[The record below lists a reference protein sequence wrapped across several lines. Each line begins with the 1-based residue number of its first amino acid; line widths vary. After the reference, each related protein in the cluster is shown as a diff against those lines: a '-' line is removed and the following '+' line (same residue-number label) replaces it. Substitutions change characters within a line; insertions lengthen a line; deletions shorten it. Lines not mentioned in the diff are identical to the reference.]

1 MMNTF
6 PVPGQ
11 LAIEKKGAT
20 KGFTL
25 VELLV
30 VIAIISLLAAIIFP
44 VFERVRENAR
54 QTECLSNTKQIS
66 MGILQYEQDND
77 EYLPTSGPQYS
88 GGNPSPPDYSW
99 KWMIYP
105 YVRTTD
111 VFACPSINDP
121 KNQNSRTEPAGTP
134 TPAQTATFEL
144 DYSSNAGGGGCG
156 SAPMPNAFPGNT
168 SVLTAAVVVPSQT
181 ILIGEGGTPSLQ
193 AYYSTNEGP
202 NYGNTVAHH
211 FNGTNFAFAD
221 GHAKWMLP
229 LSTNSVTDD
238 WAIQNIG
245 ACTATGSSSLGTFL
259 AAVAASST

>member
-1 MMNTF
+1 MRTNISEPIQRSYRSNMTRS
-6 PVPGQ
+6 
-11 LAIEKKGAT
+11 
-20 KGFTL
+20 GFTL

-30 VIAIISLLAAIIFP
+30 VVAILALLAAILFP

-54 QTECLSNTKQIS
+54 QTGCLSNMKQIS

-88 GGNPSPPDYSW
+88 GGNPSPPDYTW

-121 KNQNSRTEPAGTP
+121 KNQNVRTEPAGTP
-134 TPAQTATFEL
+134 TPPQTETFEL
-144 DYSSNAGGGGCG
+144 DYSSNDGVGCG
-156 SAPMPNAFPGNT
+156 TGPMPNSFPGPS
-168 SVLTAAVVVPSQT
+168 SVLTAALVVPSQT
-181 ILIGEGGTPSLQ
+181 ILIGEGGTVSLQ
-193 AYYSTNEGP
+193 AYYSLNEGP
-202 NYGNTVAHH
+202 AYGNTIAHH

-229 LSTNSVTDD
+229 LNTNSVTDD
-238 WAIQNIG
+238 WSIQNLG
-245 ACTATGSSSLGTFL
+245 PCTTGNLPGFL
-259 AAVAASST
+259 ATVTANST